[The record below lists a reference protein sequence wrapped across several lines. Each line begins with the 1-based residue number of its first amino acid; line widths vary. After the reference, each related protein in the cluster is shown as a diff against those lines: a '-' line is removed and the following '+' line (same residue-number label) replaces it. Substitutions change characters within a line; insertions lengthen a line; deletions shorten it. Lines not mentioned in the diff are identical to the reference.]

1 MHGRGP
7 RRRTGPGA
15 RGGRAGGVA
24 GVHRRQE
31 GEMVFGEVGEAR
43 ELLAVI
49 IMIVIGLALIIWI
62 QRATSRHD

>member
-1 MHGRGP
+1 
-7 RRRTGPGA
+7 
-15 RGGRAGGVA
+15 
-24 GVHRRQE
+24 
-31 GEMVFGEVGEAR
+31 MVFGEVGEAR